1 MKHVVIGSGSAPAT
15 AISESLR
22 DLIKDGDELAFA
34 WTGSP
39 VPEGYEAVYGYALD
53 NEIPFTM
60 LYTDGQK
67 IPGVFRDSEFGVVQK
82 VRDTEQSLLKNLD
95 GKVLLMWEDSE
106 NEEGGLIDRIFD
118 SCPNVEVLELTN
130 GLAPIVIESEVG
142 EPEPEPVTTDDDD
155 DMDFTQEQLSSMAPA
170 AVVRYGQRKGCTA
183 TTKAGVIEELFGSK
197 EVTEEPAPVVV
208 VDGTSFPSKMPEHTS
223 NPNWDQELTIL
234 INNFMQ
240 FHEPGFEADMAH
252 LTLGQARLWML
263 KSLARVK
270 D

>member
-67 IPGVFRDSEFGVVQK
+67 IPGLFRDSEFGVVQK

-130 GLAPIVIESEVG
+130 GLAPIVIESEVD
-142 EPEPEPVTTDDDD
+142 EPAPTATDDDD
-155 DMDFTQEQLSSMAPA
+155 DMDFTQQQLSSMASA

-183 TTKAGVIEELFGSK
+183 TTKDGVIEELFGSN
-197 EVTEEPAPVVV
+197 EVTEVADGKKSKDDAPAPT
-208 VDGTSFPSKMPEHTS
+208 VDRVSA
-223 NPNWDQELTIL
+223 PNWDQELTIL